1 MRFLLAPVLVALV
14 VSVGAC
20 TPESDSPKAEPKKA
34 ATSAPEPGVPGDTG
48 SPGRPELSQPDM
60 SATPACAE
68 VRAGIDDF
76 NQGEFAGTV
85 MHFRLALPLAE
96 QQARSRP
103 SRSARDLVD
112 AVTYYAELA
121 PEDYPQSAGSSMEFA
136 KYKAITLGQCV
147 AGTESGSEPTDPGV
161 PA

>member
-1 MRFLLAPVLVALV
+1 MRLLMILVLAVTL
-14 VSVGAC
+14 GAC
-20 TPESDSPKAEPKKA
+20 TPKAESPKAEPKRA
-34 ATSAPEPGVPGDTG
+34 ATSAPTPVTPGQPDQPDQT
-48 SPGRPELSQPDM
+48 EQPDM
-60 SATPACAE
+60 SDTKACAE

-85 MHFRLALPLAE
+85 EHFRTALPLAR
-96 QQARSRP
+96 QQAQAHP

-121 PEDYPQSAGSSMEFA
+121 PDDYLASSGSSLEFA

-147 AGTESGSEPTDPGV
+147 VGTEQPGGSGSPGV
-161 PA
+161 TT